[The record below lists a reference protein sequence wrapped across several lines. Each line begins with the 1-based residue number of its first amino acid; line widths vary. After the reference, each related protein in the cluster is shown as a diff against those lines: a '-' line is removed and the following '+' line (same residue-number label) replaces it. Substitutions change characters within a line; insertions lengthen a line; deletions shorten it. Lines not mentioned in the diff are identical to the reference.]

1 MSDEANPPLR
11 QPTVKAGPNVDFSRS
26 ESVSDEVLVVL
37 AGLVEGGQDD
47 DETCLT
53 LDALTRLLSRDDK
66 SNPPVG
72 EELAPLIDADCF
84 DTLAAYLD
92 MRQGD
97 SIRGHATMT
106 LSAYLKAS
114 GEQGLHFLTRFFK
127 DKVQKG
133 TYDDFIIAFSVAA
146 CTFPVIP
153 DVSAELFLSPGFV
166 YGLGP
171 LMKRKWKSK
180 KVEQACL
187 DMLNVACMHGACR
200 EAIQKYCTEWLE
212 EIVVEA
218 PKAID
223 DLHKSER
230 YAVVEDGPLQQR
242 LHTPAVRNLA
252 AVILAKLQAVPSAP
266 ADSKEKIQP
275 AVTNVDELT
284 DIFNQ
289 YLSTSDESLH
299 KGSIEGLAYASLQP
313 VVKEKIANDPA
324 FLKSILHVLETNPPK
339 SSTTYGGL
347 SILVNLTTYL
357 PSLTEEQKRITQLK
371 AYANASRPS
380 HEADPLNS
388 DAHVA
393 ARCTAVFKAEAIP
406 VLVSHSVQGSLA
418 SLKLIVQ
425 ILLSISRSSELRG
438 RIAQQGGVKLLLHA
452 YNQFPE
458 TDQNAKRTTAHAL
471 ARILISTNPIHIFGG
486 SNPHPLNQA
495 IRPLISLLSDDP
507 TAEIRDLLPA
517 FEALLALTNLASVDN
532 DARDPIIRDG
542 WSSIDEL
549 LLSNNT
555 LVTRASVELVCNL
568 MESPT
573 GVAKFADGSKQASN
587 RLHILLAL
595 ADSEDLATRR
605 AAGGALASLTQ
616 WDTAVTAILGR
627 ERGVAIL
634 LKLCKEDEE
643 DLRHRGVVCVSNML
657 NAPGDGGEKATTKV
671 KEADGIEA
679 LKECARKSR
688 SQEVLEIIVEA
699 LQRLLGDSGTKSL
712 QLAAAA

>member
-1 MSDEANPPLR
+1 MSEAANSPR

-114 GEQGLHFLTRFFK
+114 GEQGVNFLTRFFK
-127 DKVQKG
+127 EKVQKG

-218 PKAID
+218 PTVID
-223 DLHKSER
+223 DLQKSER

-284 DIFNQ
+284 DIFKQ
-289 YLSTSDESLH
+289 YLSTTDESLH

-313 VVKEKIANDPA
+313 VVKEKIANDPE
-324 FLKSILHVLETNPPK
+324 FLKKILHILETNPPK

-393 ARCTAVFKAEAIP
+393 ARCNAVFKADAIP
-406 VLVSHSVQGSLA
+406 VLVSHSVQGSKA

-438 RIAQQGGVKLLLHA
+438 RIAQQGGVKLLLQA
-452 YNQFPE
+452 YGQFP
-458 TDQNAKRTTAHAL
+458 DADISSKRTTAHAL

-486 SNPHPLNQA
+486 SNPHPLNLA
-495 IRPLISLLSDDP
+495 IRPLVSLLSDDP
-507 TAEIRDLLPA
+507 TTEMRDLLPT

-532 DARDPIIRDG
+532 DARDPIIRDA

-549 LLSNNT
+549 LLSNNK
-555 LVTRASVELVCNL
+555 LVTRASVELICNL
-568 MESPT
+568 MQSPT
-573 GVAKFADGSKQASN
+573 GVAKFAEGSKQASN

-605 AAGGALASLTQ
+605 AAGGALASLTE
-616 WDTAVTAILGR
+616 WDTAVTAILAR

-657 NAPGDGGEKATTKV
+657 NAPGDGGEKALAKV
-671 KEADGIEA
+671 KEAGGVEA
-679 LKECARKSR
+679 LTECAKKSR
-688 SQEVLEIIVEA
+688 SQEVLETTVEA
-699 LQRLLGDSGTKSL
+699 LQKLLGNSGTKSL
-712 QLAAAA
+712 QMAAAA

>member
-1 MSDEANPPLR
+1 MSEAANSPR

-114 GEQGLHFLTRFFK
+114 GDQGVNFLTRFFK
-127 DKVQKG
+127 EKVQKG

-218 PKAID
+218 PTVID
-223 DLHKSER
+223 DLQKSER

-289 YLSTSDESLH
+289 YLTTTDESLH

-313 VVKEKIANDPA
+313 VVKEKIANDPE
-324 FLKSILHVLETNPPK
+324 FLKKILHILETNPPK
-339 SSTTYGGL
+339 SSTSYGGL

-393 ARCTAVFKAEAIP
+393 ARCNAVFKADAIP
-406 VLVSHSVQGSLA
+406 VLVSHSVQGSKA

-438 RIAQQGGVKLLLHA
+438 RIAQQGGVKLLLQA
-452 YNQFPE
+452 YGQFP
-458 TDQNAKRTTAHAL
+458 DADISSKRTTAHAL

-486 SNPHPLNQA
+486 SNPHPLNLA
-495 IRPLISLLSDDP
+495 IRPLVSLLSDDP
-507 TAEIRDLLPA
+507 TTEMRDLLPT

-532 DARDPIIRDG
+532 DARDPIIRDA

-549 LLSNNT
+549 LLSNNK
-555 LVTRASVELVCNL
+555 LVTRASVELICNL
-568 MESPT
+568 MQSPT

-605 AAGGALASLTQ
+605 AAGGALASLTE
-616 WDTAVTAILGR
+616 WDTAVTAILAR

-657 NAPGDGGEKATTKV
+657 NAPGDGGEKALAKV
-671 KEADGIEA
+671 KEAGGVEA
-679 LKECARKSR
+679 LTECAKKSR
-688 SQEVLEIIVEA
+688 SQEVLETTVEA
-699 LQRLLGDSGTKSL
+699 LQKLLGNSGTKSL
-712 QLAAAA
+712 QMAAAA